1 MLWHRNYPLTQKTT
15 RTTCS
20 KPLSKNSSSSGRQ
33 SRRSLRTL
41 LPFLGS
47 ATSSSGSVSNLR
59 ATNSIPSNSVCRTA
73 STKGRRDNESAQIA
87 VILFFLLTV
96 AFIAFYIFVVGGM
109 MDQVTDIHNNLT
121 QSGKVPLSQDRQDAM
136 SQIQGA
142 FNSLPIIAFILTI
155 VSALI
160 IALSSRY
167 SQV

>member
-1 MLWHRNYPLTQKTT
+1 MLWQTKLHPTRRTT

-20 KPLSKNSSSSGRQ
+20 KLLSRNSSSLATPN
-33 SRRSLRTL
+33 RRKQRMQ
-41 LPFLGS
+41 LPFHGF
-47 ATSSSGSVSNLR
+47 ATSSSGSVSNSLV
-59 ATNSIPSNSVCRTA
+59 TSSIPSNSVCRTA
-73 STKGRRDNESAQIA
+73 STKGRWDNESAQIA

-160 IALSSRY
+160 IALASRY
-167 SQV
+167 SAV